1 MKIILDEKAKAEEIL
16 NSGEIYDNI
25 YTTMRVL
32 IKYWYLNDGLRKKK
46 ITEKLESFLE
56 KSYEGYNPAKWQ
68 DKIEKEVNRYIRKKY
83 QFNKVENIN
92 ITKSELEHIRGLD
105 NIILE
110 RLAFTMLV
118 YCKIEN
124 TIKPNNKNW
133 INADMKE
140 LFKDAKIVG
149 NNTRKYGYLHKIK
162 EYGGIYVTHAV
173 DGDGIRIDFTDEDS
187 EAEIVISD
195 FREFVLEYL
204 KWRGENI
211 GNCEVC
217 GCRIEITGKNQK
229 YCNECWQTKR
239 SKDINE
245 NAKRYYYNNK

>member
-1 MKIILDEKAKAEEIL
+1 MKIILDEKVKAEEIL
-16 NSGEIYDNI
+16 SSGEIYDNV
-25 YTTMRVL
+25 YTTMRLL
-32 IKYWYLNDGLRKKK
+32 IKYWFLNDGLRKKK

-56 KSYEGYNPAKWQ
+56 KNYEGYNPAKWQ

-83 QFNKVENIN
+83 PFNKVESIN
-92 ITKSELEHIRGLD
+92 ITKSELDHIRGLD

-110 RLAFTMLV
+110 RLAFTMLA

-124 TIKPNNKNW
+124 IIKPNNKNW

-149 NNTRKYGYLHKIK
+149 NNTRKYGYIHKVK
-162 EYGGIYVTHAV
+162 EYGGIYVTQVV
-173 DGDGIRIDFTDEDS
+173 DGNGIRIDFAS
-187 EAEIVISD
+187 EEGDAELIVSD

-211 GNCEVC
+211 GNCVEC
-217 GCRIEITGKNQK
+217 GCRIEITNNRILYCKECAKKSELEKYKRYNQK
-229 YCNECWQTKR
+229 RK
-239 SKDINE
+239 
-245 NAKRYYYNNK
+245 